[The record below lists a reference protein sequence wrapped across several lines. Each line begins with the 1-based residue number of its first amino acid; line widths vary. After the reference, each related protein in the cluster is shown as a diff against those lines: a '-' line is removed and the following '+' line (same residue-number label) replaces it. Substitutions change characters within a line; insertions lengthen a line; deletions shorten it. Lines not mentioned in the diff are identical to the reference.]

1 MRTINFTTSYE
12 ELISRIPGLFAYI
25 ELNEKGISVLHKA
38 TDSPMGCYGK
48 IVENIVYG
56 SIPETSINIKNT
68 IKFEDGEVLTPGETY
83 SYKTLIRL
91 YYKYLNSDKKP
102 EKFNEFKNFIEYGI
116 GKVEVSFEGLDRKEN
131 DLVPY
136 YVYLSTVRNL
146 YEEMLK
152 LNLKCKF
159 YENHKKNRDKI
170 DNETE
175 TELCCKCVLYKR
187 KGGDGMLG
195 FLQGLLNEANV
206 RSEKWFNQ
214 VSNNKKLYLN
224 YSINLFTT
232 EKDMGILTP
241 LNNKVIIPETENNT
255 NYKLKSETY
264 DYIVNDNKV
273 TIGGKEYEVK
283 DAKNTKI
290 TIDGVKDNKVINSIR
305 CNIAYTTNSKLK
317 SLRRFKTYLNKYDVE
332 ERPEPNKDWLFYYR
346 VGQICN
352 LLVLNDDYGNIMTVE
367 TSLENIKKDM
377 VVSDLMAFGD
387 VIESIELDVKNRTLK
402 FIYWTDVHLKSKCNG
417 VSYDEDGNKKVTYAD
432 FTIDTDYL
440 TKDEDIKNHHGIK
453 YIEIYNFDED
463 SEINSL
469 FYGTFPY
476 DETSKII
483 IDDKGKTITIEYPV
497 NDGKITINR
506 KVYTVKDAKITI
518 NSIAYDQYITFRS
531 TNYGVKDNKVL
542 IEYPVNDVKITIN
555 GIAYDQ
561 YIEIDG
567 VNYGVKNEF
576 KDYVNGNYDIKSE
589 NLKLFEKYEFSTY
602 NNTKDFEKMIG
613 YNTVNYKSIVS
624 DEVNILVDRKKDS
637 DTVNDIVRLE
647 FYNGISYSPTEDF
660 DIDINRGIT
669 SIFDRHIRFSEVKTL
684 QDMEEYMNGSFFKIQ

>member
-1 MRTINFTTSYE
+1 
-12 ELISRIPGLFAYI
+12 
-25 ELNEKGISVLHKA
+25 
-38 TDSPMGCYGK
+38 
-48 IVENIVYG
+48 
-56 SIPETSINIKNT
+56 
-68 IKFEDGEVLTPGETY
+68 
-83 SYKTLIRL
+83 
-91 YYKYLNSDKKP
+91 
-102 EKFNEFKNFIEYGI
+102 
-116 GKVEVSFEGLDRKEN
+116 
-131 DLVPY
+131 
-136 YVYLSTVRNL
+136 
-146 YEEMLK
+146 MLK